1 MFFAVTEKLQQRTK
15 KSKASPQSCTGA
27 RPTAPG
33 FMFVNLHKGGSAA
46 PGFGSVGVAIIIYNH
61 NISGKR
67 GGFLG

>member
-1 MFFAVTEKLQQRTK
+1 MFFAVTKKLQQRAK
-15 KSKASPQSCTGA
+15 KSKEPPRSCTEA
-27 RPTAPG
+27 RPTAPS

-46 PGFGSVGVAIIIYNH
+46 PGFGSAGVVIITYNH